1 MRVRV
6 CMRACVHADVV
17 ASYIDSV
24 AIVASHGEGHGHGHG
39 AAAQA
44 ASGARARARAR
55 ARGRSGRGR
64 GRACGVDNFML
75 QFMELGVLGVVL
87 QDNLF
92 LHGGVISTKVHTKV
106 V

>member
-1 MRVRV
+1 MHHHARAGVRT
-6 CMRACVHADVV
+6 DVV

-24 AIVASHGEGHGHGHG
+24 AIVASHGKGHGHGHG
-39 AAAQA
+39 TAAQA
-44 ASGARARARAR
+44 ASGARG
-55 ARGRSGRGR
+55 RGRSGSGS

-87 QDNLF
+87 HDNLF